1 MCARLR
7 DRLVMARRRGQEIHD
22 MLNASFRQLNSE
34 FGFALTLSRLPALE
48 RCDRELEL
56 IERSYAQY
64 LGLSQ
69 ALRLAEPRFM
79 EQFRRMLLSKL
90 RMAFENASGEV
101 ELWHK
106 SASNQIDSQ
115 LRERRRG
122 FKRRRDG
129 LERIQN
135 AAGELDQRIGDLESQ
150 DARWQQL
157 ATRVRAYTGALGTAA
172 AAASGEGGAAPRG
185 APNLSVVPARS
196 AAG

>member
-1 MCARLR
+1 
-7 DRLVMARRRGQEIHD
+7 
-22 MLNASFRQLNSE
+22 MLQASFRQLNSE
-34 FGFALTLSRLPALE
+34 FGFALTLTRLPSLE
-48 RCDRELEL
+48 RCDRELDL
-56 IERSYAQY
+56 IERSYVQY

-90 RMAFENASGEV
+90 RMAFENASGDV

-122 FKRRRDG
+122 FKRRREG
-129 LERIQN
+129 LERVQS
-135 AAGELDQRIGDLESQ
+135 AAGDLDQRIADLESQ
-150 DARWQQL
+150 DARWL
-157 ATRVRAYTGALGTAA
+157 HLGARLHTIAA
-172 AAASGEGGAAPRG
+172 ALRDAAHASEAGHDGAVPRPAPT
-185 APNLSVVPARS
+185 LSLVGSRS